1 MNAQDIMDMTAIDIL
16 QRSVDMHP
24 SCLIERLQ
32 TRAYED
38 ARYAATR
45 ENPAIKKSVLASFE
59 ATMRAIRY
67 IESGHAAPFVD
78 DMGAGVIAL
87 NEACKLQCLPPFVR
101 TNAAVALWG

>member
-1 MNAQDIMDMTAIDIL
+1 MNAQETMGMTAIDIL
-16 QRSVDMHP
+16 QRSIDMHP

-38 ARYAATR
+38 SRYAATR

-67 IESGHAAPFVD
+67 IESGHAAPFID
-78 DMGAGVIAL
+78 DMGAGIIAL
-87 NEACKLQCLPPFVR
+87 SEACKLQCLPHYKR
-101 TNAAVALWG
+101 TETAVALWG